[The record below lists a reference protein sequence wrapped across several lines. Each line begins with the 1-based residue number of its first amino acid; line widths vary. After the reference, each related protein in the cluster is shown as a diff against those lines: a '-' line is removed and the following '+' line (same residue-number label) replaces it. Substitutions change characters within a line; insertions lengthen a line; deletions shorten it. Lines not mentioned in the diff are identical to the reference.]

1 MKKKAEKQTKGIS
14 SETNKDNFSNKRNI
28 EIYTV
33 WGSGGY
39 SNSCVYIVDIDSETT
54 VSEIIDIVD
63 SIVEESKHEIV
74 FIEIS
79 PMDFKF
85 SRDEIEL
92 FKDSFIYVC

>member
-1 MKKKAEKQTKGIS
+1 
-14 SETNKDNFSNKRNI
+14 
-28 EIYTV
+28 
-33 WGSGGY
+33 
-39 SNSCVYIVDIDSETT
+39 